1 MIVFIVSVSPSILPG
16 LSVLGSAPGNPLTLE
31 CIVEA
36 YPKPF
41 VVWSF
46 GGVTV
51 MSRHDVVMVL
61 YRRVAARGGA
71 RLHPGRAAQLHVQDL
86 LQAHHQQL
94 PTTAGGHLHV
104 CIY

>member
-46 GGVTV
+46 GGAGH
-51 MSRHDVVMVL
+51 S
-61 YRRVAARGGA
+61 
-71 RLHPGRAAQLHVQDL
+71 HVFGCESSPISCNVRSSVSQ
-86 LQAHHQQL
+86 
-94 PTTAGGHLHV
+94 
-104 CIY
+104 

>member
-1 MIVFIVSVSPSILPG
+1 MSVSNEYYIQTYRATTRGPSGPKNQQDFFLVSPSILPG

-46 GGVTV
+46 GG
-51 MSRHDVVMVL
+51 
-61 YRRVAARGGA
+61 G
-71 RLHPGRAAQLHVQDL
+71 
-86 LQAHHQQL
+86 
-94 PTTAGGHLHV
+94 
-104 CIY
+104 

>member
-1 MIVFIVSVSPSILPG
+1 MVVFIVSVSPSILPG

-46 GGVTV
+46 GGEVTV
-51 MSRHDVVMVL
+51 S
-61 YRRVAARGGA
+61 
-71 RLHPGRAAQLHVQDL
+71 Q
-86 LQAHHQQL
+86 
-94 PTTAGGHLHV
+94 
-104 CIY
+104 

>member
-51 MSRHDVVMVL
+51 MSC
-61 YRRVAARGGA
+61 
-71 RLHPGRAAQLHVQDL
+71 
-86 LQAHHQQL
+86 
-94 PTTAGGHLHV
+94 HLS
-104 CIY
+104 

>member
-1 MIVFIVSVSPSILPG
+1 MLDYTMIVFIASVSPSILPG

-46 GGVTV
+46 GG
-51 MSRHDVVMVL
+51 
-61 YRRVAARGGA
+61 
-71 RLHPGRAAQLHVQDL
+71 
-86 LQAHHQQL
+86 
-94 PTTAGGHLHV
+94 GGHSKCLV
-104 CIY
+104 IVF

>member
-1 MIVFIVSVSPSILPG
+1 MSSNSVSPSILPG

-46 GGVTV
+46 GGDV
-51 MSRHDVVMVL
+51 M
-61 YRRVAARGGA
+61 
-71 RLHPGRAAQLHVQDL
+71 
-86 LQAHHQQL
+86 
-94 PTTAGGHLHV
+94 
-104 CIY
+104 